1 MKENK
6 RRPYRNWKKNGR
18 KGHFVRARADSAE
31 PTRKMRVE
39 APEVPWDNKY
49 LDDPVTDERGV
60 VKGCDTPLSFG
71 IASAIA
77 LACFIAAAIYAAA
90 C

>member
-49 LDDPVTDERGV
+49 LDDPVTDGGVLRRLFGLEWRGRAMGFVRAPYRERD
-60 VKGCDTPLSFG
+60 KQ
-71 IASAIA
+71 A
-77 LACFIAAAIYAAA
+77 
-90 C
+90 